1 MPNMNRREI
10 ISFAALIGLSLKD
23 NLEALPFDDRVSLAE
38 PRYYGLQEHKLP
50 LPLKEGSTV
59 AFTAP
64 ASPAGVG
71 EVRVAA
77 KLFEKI
83 GCKTIIGQTAAK
95 PNYSYRYF
103 SESDDFRAEEF
114 MDLIRNTD
122 VDAIICARGG
132 YGVMRILEKIDYD
145 EISRNPKIIMG
156 FSDITALLNA
166 VYKLSKVVTYHGPV
180 AASTFTSYTMEK
192 MQEVLF
198 ASKPLPLVIQTKNP
212 IVINSGNAKGKLVGG
227 NLRMVISAMGTPYEP
242 DMKDSILFLE
252 EVSEHPYQID
262 RMLTQ
267 LRMSGK
273 LAQTKG
279 IVFGIFEDLNR
290 RRPFFPNYSF
300 TIKEVIQQ
308 IIEPLGIPCFI
319 GLPFGHVKDKATI
332 PIGIKGEID
341 AEKGTL
347 YILEQPVML

>member
-1 MPNMNRREI
+1 MNRREI
-10 ISFAALIGLSLKD
+10 ISLATLMGLSVKT
-23 NLEALPFDDRVSLAE
+23 NLVALPNTDRVSLSE
-38 PRYYGLQEHKLP
+38 PRYYGLIDHKLP
-50 LPLKEGSTV
+50 LPLKQGSTV

-71 EVRVAA
+71 EVRIAA
-77 KLFEKI
+77 KYFEKI

-103 SESDDFRAEEF
+103 SESEDFRANEF

-122 VDAIICARGG
+122 IDAIVCARGG

-145 EISRNPKIIMG
+145 EIARNPKIIMG

-180 AASTFTSYTMEK
+180 AASTFTNYTIEK

-198 ASKPLPLVIQTKNP
+198 ASKALPIVVQAKNP
-212 IVINSGNAKGKLVGG
+212 VVINGGVAKGKLVGG

-242 DMKDSILFLE
+242 DMQGAILFLE

-279 IVFGIFEDLNR
+279 IVFGIFDDLNR
-290 RRPFFPNYSF
+290 RKPFFPNYSF

-308 IIEPLGIPCFI
+308 IIEPLGVPCFI
-319 GLPFGHVKDKATI
+319 GLPFGHVKDKATL
-332 PIGIKGEID
+332 PIGIKAEID
-341 AEKGTL
+341 ADKGTL